1 MSDEKAI
8 RKLKRE
14 KAFWQKVSMVLM
26 VKTGIINRQFVE
38 EQIMSIDLE
47 IEQEMALK
55 LSKKWL

>member
-14 KAFWQKVSMVLM
+14 KAFWRKVSMVLM

-47 IEQEMALK
+47 IEQEKEKMK
-55 LSKKWL
+55 